1 MGSLLGTQTAEVS
14 GILQVNKDGIGKTEF
29 AVDQTLETVG
39 AFACGQQLTLSERL
53 DVRMVISIV
62 LQLMSTMSLI
72 PGTTEDGIFGNQ
84 KLVCNE
90 SVLDK
95 VMEDMSMLLLHS
107 KFFLNYRYHFQ
118 CAKKI
123 Y

>member
-1 MGSLLGTQTAEVS
+1 MGITQLHVMSLPGTQMEEVS
-14 GILQVNKDGIGKTEF
+14 GILQANKDGTGKTEF

-53 DVRMVISIV
+53 DVRMFISIV
-62 LQLMSTMSLI
+62 LQLMSTMYLI

-95 VMEDMSMLLLHS
+95 VMDDMSMLPLHKNFS
-107 KFFLNYRYHFQ
+107 
-118 CAKKI
+118 
-123 Y
+123 

>member
-1 MGSLLGTQTAEVS
+1 MAEVS
-14 GILQVNKDGIGKTEF
+14 GILQANKDGTGKTGF

-53 DVRMVISIV
+53 DVRMFISIV
-62 LQLMSTMSLI
+62 LQLMSTMYLI

-90 SVLDK
+90 SVFDK
-95 VMEDMSMLLLHS
+95 VTDDMSMLPLHKDFALKYS
-107 KFFLNYRYHFQ
+107 YHFQ

-123 Y
+123 YIF